1 MYAHIHGTA
10 DAVLPDRC
18 VIEAGGVGY
27 ELLCSSNTLRQGLPG
42 REVKLLTHFHLA
54 QDAVALYGFY
64 TEAERAMFR
73 KLISVSRIGPKV
85 ALNVLSVLTPE
96 DVALAVVTD
105 NAAAFDRVQGMG
117 RKTAAR
123 VILELKEKVGADT
136 VLPSG
141 QKDAEGGAS
150 SVRTEAIAALVSLGY
165 DGALAGRVVADL
177 PDFTGV
183 EDMIKAALKE
193 ISKR

>member
-1 MYAHIHGTA
+1 MYAHIRGIVDT
-10 DAVLPDRC
+10 VLPDRC
-18 VIEAGGVGY
+18 VIDAGGVGY
-27 ELLCSSNTLRQGLPG
+27 ELFCSSNTLKKLLPG
-42 REVKLLTHFHLA
+42 REAKLLAHFHLA
-54 QDAVALYGFY
+54 QDAVALYGFAD
-64 TEAERAMFR
+64 EAERAMFR

-85 ALNVLSVLTPE
+85 ALNVLSVLSPE

-123 VILELKEKVGADT
+123 VILELKEKVEADSMI
-136 VLPSG
+136 PAG
-141 QKDAEGGAS
+141 RADAAESAS
-150 SVRTEAIAALVSLGY
+150 AIRTEAIAALVSLGY

-177 PDFTGV
+177 PEKSTV
-183 EDMIKAALKE
+183 EEMIKSALRE

>member
-1 MYAHIHGTA
+1 
-10 DAVLPDRC
+10 
-18 VIEAGGVGY
+18 
-27 ELLCSSNTLRQGLPG
+27 
-42 REVKLLTHFHLA
+42 
-54 QDAVALYGFY
+54 
-64 TEAERAMFR
+64 
-73 KLISVSRIGPKV
+73 
-85 ALNVLSVLTPE
+85 
-96 DVALAVVTD
+96 
-105 NAAAFDRVQGMG
+105 MG